1 MSNKLTE
8 EQALVRNL
16 VITHAVTGLSSN
28 DIEEKNKR
36 LDEILK
42 LHVNEVEYKALK
54 EIDPWWLYA
63 DLWILQ
69 IFSPN
74 LIWWQ
79 GRWVEHSK

>member
-54 EIDPWWLYA
+54 EIDPW
-63 DLWILQ
+63 
-69 IFSPN
+69 
-74 LIWWQ
+74 
-79 GRWVEHSK
+79 